1 MDENLSSMGDTGK
14 TDFKEEVINQDN
26 TTVVESEPE
35 QKDPE
40 KTVEDVI
47 KEKEQN
53 EQLAKEKAIAEE
65 RENEA
70 NKKIA
75 EQFGY
80 RWQDE
85 EPVKKEE
92 VIEKE
97 VEVGISDDDKALIEK
112 AKQAVE
118 ATKRVTK
125 FYEEKH
131 NTLLSENKELKTTQL
146 ELEYENKSLR
156 AKIEEM
162 ANENARKSNNYIETD
177 DNRLRYVANLRK
189 RRKENPEDVTLKA
202 KEIDYLIDE
211 LSILTPHVTPE
222 AIRQVIT
229 KKDDVIEINS
239 WGKTDY
245 IKEADAIVKKTA
257 SENNKAAVLRAIQP
271 RKTNYNI

>member
-1 MDENLSSMGDTGK
+1 MDENLSSMGNTGK
-14 TDFKEEVINQDN
+14 TDFKEEV
-26 TTVVESEPE
+26 TTKEETAVIEWQE
-35 QKDPE
+35 QTQ
-40 KTVEDVI
+40 TVEDVI

-53 EQLAKEKAIAEE
+53 EILAREKAIAEE

-70 NKKIA
+70 NRKIA

-85 EPVKKEE
+85 STVVKEE
-92 VIEKE
+92 KTIETKE
-97 VEVGISDDDKALIEK
+97 IGISDDDKAMIEK

-118 ATKRVTK
+118 ATKRITK

-131 NTLLSENKELKTTQL
+131 NAILSENKELKTNQL

-189 RRKENPEDVTLKA
+189 RRKENPEDSSLKS
-202 KEIDYLIDE
+202 KEIDYLVDE
-211 LSILTPHVTPE
+211 LSILAPHVTPE

-229 KKDDVIEINS
+229 KKEEIIEINS

-245 IKEADAIVKKTA
+245 IQEAEAIARKTTA
-257 SENNKAAVLRAIQP
+257 ENQKAAVIRAIQP
-271 RKTNYNI
+271 KKLNYNV